1 MKYNRGL
8 IIYSTYKPA
17 FAHSSEHFDVQA
29 KENTTAGMEPG
40 KAQLS
45 GQHKSSIYSRFLDIR
60 EDRTAPHNLSSYAG
74 TE

>member
-29 KENTTAGMEPG
+29 KENTTAG